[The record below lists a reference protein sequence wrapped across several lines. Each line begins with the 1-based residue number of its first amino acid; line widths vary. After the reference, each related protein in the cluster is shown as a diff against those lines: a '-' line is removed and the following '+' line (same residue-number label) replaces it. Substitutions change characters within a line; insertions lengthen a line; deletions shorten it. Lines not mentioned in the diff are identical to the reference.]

1 MPSWG
6 SVLSRDLK
14 AFWLK
19 KSFPPTPE
27 SMGEEDKS
35 ISFFPQLRMVEKGG
49 EKVQQRGS
57 GVQRPTVV
65 PPGKLKVEES
75 HRLW

>member
-1 MPSWG
+1 
-6 SVLSRDLK
+6 
-14 AFWLK
+14 
-19 KSFPPTPE
+19 
-27 SMGEEDKS
+27 MGEEDKS